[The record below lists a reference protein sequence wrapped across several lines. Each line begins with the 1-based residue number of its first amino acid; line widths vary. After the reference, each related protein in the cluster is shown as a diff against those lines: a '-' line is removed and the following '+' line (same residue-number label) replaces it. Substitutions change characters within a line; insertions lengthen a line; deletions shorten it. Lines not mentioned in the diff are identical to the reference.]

1 MGAILMEKRTITSA
15 DCGVVNCDV
24 QNKNYPPFCLTTH
37 MDEEIKS
44 EALKLYEDKVSKQ
57 RT

>member
-1 MGAILMEKRTITSA
+1 MEKRTITSA